1 MINVEPFT
9 AKLVREPELRET
21 KRGQVCNMRVRQV
34 DPGKPSL
41 FIDVAVFE
49 DELVE
54 RCAGLAKGDQ
64 VEVSGGLIYSQ
75 WEAAPQRKGGKP
87 QLRSKHSIVA
97 SEVKCLV
104 AAPAS
109 SEEPEGDS
117 DE

>member
-21 KRGQVCNMRVRQV
+21 KRGSVCNMRVRQV

-49 DELVE
+49 EGLARD
-54 RCAGLAKGDQ
+54 CAKLAKGDQ
-64 VEVSGGLIYSQ
+64 VEVAGVLIYSQ
-75 WEAAPQRKGGKP
+75 WEARGQRKGGKP

-97 SEVKCLV
+97 GSV
-104 AAPAS
+104 APS
-109 SEEPEGDS
+109 SK
-117 DE
+117 